1 LVGLGV
7 NCCGGLERDVRI
19 SKSLLLLFSLSVLN
33 ELSSSD
39 ETIKSSSDEDNRDRD
54 ELS

>member
-1 LVGLGV
+1 V

>member
-1 LVGLGV
+1 
-7 NCCGGLERDVRI
+7 
-19 SKSLLLLFSLSVLN
+19 LN

-54 ELS
+54 ELSWSDSMRIGSNISLLFVGGI